1 MLAQAQKDS
10 GSTCNW
16 KGGIALEAGTVL
28 KMQGIC
34 MTFPGVKALENVDF
48 TLKKGEIRALMGEN
62 GAGKSTLIKCLTGVN
77 KFEAGEIH
85 LEGFDHPI
93 VNKDTMDAQKKGIST
108 VYQEVNLCPNLSV
121 AENLYIGREPLTKLG
136 TVNRKVMNSQ
146 AAALMKQLELD
157 IDVTRNLEEYSLALQ
172 QMIAIARAVDMD
184 CKVLILDEP
193 TSSLDDR
200 EVEKLFTMMRSLKEK
215 GVGIIFV
222 THFLEQVYAVCD
234 GITVLRNG
242 QLVGEYEIA
251 DLPRVKLVAA
261 MMGKDFDDLASI
273 KPETS
278 GDKRKE
284 PMVIEARGLSHAGT
298 IKPFDLDIHKGE
310 VIGLTGLL
318 GSGRSELARAIYGA
332 DRAQTGTLKVKGKE
346 VKIKNPIDAMHLG
359 MGLLPDDRKAE
370 GIIGDLSVRENIILA
385 MQAKQGIMK
394 KIPMAKQCEIADKYI
409 DLLQIKCASR
419 ETLIKQLSG
428 GNQQKVILARWLAT
442 NPDFL
447 ILDEPTR
454 GIDIGTKTEI
464 QKLVLQ
470 LADEGK
476 SLIFISSEIEEM
488 LRTCNRM
495 AVLRDGQK
503 VGEIDERDM
512 NQMNVMKAI
521 AGGDK

>member
-1 MLAQAQKDS
+1 MEQNVVLEMRDISKNFT
-10 GSTCNW
+10 GVR
-16 KGGIALEAGTVL
+16 ALSH
-28 KMQGIC
+28 
-34 MTFPGVKALENVDF
+34 VDF
-48 TLKKGEIRALMGEN
+48 TLRKGEIHALMGEN
-62 GAGKSTLIKCLTGVN
+62 GAGKSTLIKVLTGVHE
-77 KFEAGEIH
+77 FESGSIHMAGNSNA
-85 LEGFDHPI
+85 I
-93 VNKDTMDAQKKGIST
+93 VNHSPQEAQANGIST

-136 TVNRKVMNSQ
+136 TVNRKAMNRQ

-157 IDVTRNLEEYSLALQ
+157 VDVTRNLEEYSLALQ

-200 EVEKLFTMMRSLKEK
+200 EVEKLFTMMRRLKEK

-273 KPETS
+273 KPETT

-318 GSGRSELARAIYGA
+318 GSGRSELARTIYGA

-346 VKIKNPIDAMHLG
+346 VKVKNPIDAMHLG

-370 GIIGDLSVRENIILA
+370 GIVADLSVRENIILA
-385 MQAKQGIMK
+385 IQAKQGVLK

-464 QKLVLQ
+464 QKLVLK

-503 VGEIDERDM
+503 VGEIDEADM

-521 AGGDK
+521 AGGEQ

>member
-1 MLAQAQKDS
+1 M
-10 GSTCNW
+10 
-16 KGGIALEAGTVL
+16 EAGVVL

-34 MTFPGVKALENVDF
+34 MTFPGVKALDQACL
-48 TLKKGEIRALMGEN
+48 TLRKGEIRALMGEN

-77 KFEAGEIH
+77 KFEAGEIF
-85 LEGFDHPI
+85 LDGFDGPI
-93 VNKDTMDAQKKGIST
+93 VNKDTMDAQNKGIAT

-121 AENLYIGREPLTKLG
+121 AENLYIGREPLTKIG
-136 TVNRKVMNSQ
+136 TVNRKAMVKQ
-146 AAALMKQLELD
+146 AEALMKELGLD
-157 IDVTRNLEEYSLALQ
+157 IDVTRNLEDYSLALQ

-184 CKVLILDEP
+184 SKVLILDEP

-200 EVEKLFTMMRSLKEK
+200 EVEKLFGMMRRLKEK

-234 GITVLRNG
+234 AITVLRNG

-273 KPETS
+273 KKEGS
-278 GDKRKE
+278 GDKHQE
-284 PMVIEARGLSHAGT
+284 ELVIEAKGMSHAGT

-318 GSGRSELARAIYGA
+318 GSGRSELARVIYGA
-332 DRAQTGTLKVKGKE
+332 DRNQTGTLKVKGKE
-346 VKIKNPIDAMHLG
+346 AKIKNPIDAMNLG

-385 MQAKQGIMK
+385 LQAKAGIMK
-394 KIPMAKQCEIADKYI
+394 RIPMAKQIEIADKYI
-409 DLLQIKCASR
+409 DLLQIKTASR
-419 ETLIKQLSG
+419 ETLVKQLSG

-454 GIDIGTKTEI
+454 GIDVGTKTEI

-470 LADEGK
+470 LAEEGK

-495 AVLRDGQK
+495 AVLRDGAK
-503 VGEIDERDM
+503 VGEIEEEDM
-512 NQMNVMKAI
+512 NQMSVMKAI
-521 AGGDK
+521 AGGDSNE